1 MGTGAVNDRFPMQL
15 ERMTASTSACQCDA
29 GNGGTRE
36 PGDDVVMHESAMV
49 AERFER
55 FRAPETPHRGAALS
69 AGNIEA
75 HLRLETHRIEKG
87 LSIAEPRRPF
97 GRLAQ
102 ERLTSLLAL
111 AAELS
116 GKDDGLVTAEE
127 QAREALRAL
136 QRWNSADTGV
146 RDPDLTQPALLT
158 PDEASSRKRDV
169 LTEFFAQRSSVR
181 SFDPEKPVSP
191 EAIAH
196 AVTVALHSPS
206 VCNRASGRAHFYQE
220 RAAIDPLLDLQQG
233 NRGLTG
239 IRNLAVVTVEL
250 SMFAGVKELTQ
261 PWIDG
266 GLFLMN
272 LVWGF
277 QSQGIGSCLLNW
289 SMPDAASRELR
300 KVAAIA
306 ESELIVCMLAFGYA
320 QEGTYVTRSA
330 KPPLA
335 HVMTLH

>member
-1 MGTGAVNDRFPMQL
+1 MNDRFPTPL
-15 ERMTASTSACQCDA
+15 ERMTASSSACDCGVQ
-29 GNGGTRE
+29 NGGTHE
-36 PGDDVVMHESAMV
+36 PGDDLVMHESAMV

-55 FRAPETPHRGAALS
+55 FRAPETPRPGVALPP
-69 AGNIEA
+69 GNIEA

-102 ERLTSLLAL
+102 ERLTFLLAL

-116 GKDDGLVTAEE
+116 GKGDGLVSAED

-136 QRWNSADTGV
+136 QRWNSADRGT
-146 RDPDLTQPALLT
+146 RDPDLTQPALLA
-158 PDEASSRKRDV
+158 PDDGPSRKRDA

-191 EAIAH
+191 EAIER
-196 AVTVALHSPS
+196 AVEVALHSPS
-206 VCNRASGRAHFYQE
+206 VCNRAAGRVHFYE
-220 RAAIDPLLDLQQG
+220 GRAAIGPLLDLQQG

-239 IRNLAVVTVEL
+239 IRHLAVATVEL
-250 SMFAGVKELTQ
+250 SMFAGAKELTQ

-300 KVAAIA
+300 KVAAIP